1 MTFILIL
8 LSSALLLIYVIW
20 VDIEYFNGNA
30 PFHIMT
36 LAVVGVL
43 CGMGMAKFFPVEEI
57 RTKEKVSVTYE
68 ITLNKNN
75 NKTDTTYIYTFKDDN
90 TYTIGNLNLNTDL
103 LKH

>member
-20 VDIEYFNGNA
+20 VDMEYFNGESS
-30 PFHIMT
+30 FHLMMIS
-36 LAVVGVL
+36 AVGVL

-57 RTKEKVSVTYE
+57 RTKEKALVTYE

-75 NKTDTTYIYTFKDDN
+75 NKTDTTYIYTFKGDN
-90 TYTIGNLNLNTDL
+90 TYTVNTDL